1 MYTYHFVDWCSQP
14 VTCFAKCAESEIVLG
29 HMKKVTKLIS
39 LYCKY
44 LPVIH
49 GLAMIPYTR
58 LLAQMS

>member
-1 MYTYHFVDWCSQP
+1 MC
-14 VTCFAKCAESEIVLG
+14 SEIVLG